1 MRLFERKANKAADEL
16 FEGLEKR
23 HGNPIVMWIVGQLLL
38 VLLKKLLEK
47 VIEDDGKQIAE
58 LARDVLRKVETDE

>member
-1 MRLFERKANKAADEL
+1 
-16 FEGLEKR
+16 
-23 HGNPIVMWIVGQLLL
+23 MWIVGQLLL